1 MKKFFLKIRALFLLP
16 VLGMTVA
23 CDDWFTLLPQSE
35 MVAEDFW
42 KDEQDVLSGVGACY
56 RAMNEDGFMRR
67 LIVWGEVRSD
77 NVVPGTGS
85 DTDLGYILNA
95 NINAANGYVKWSEV
109 YTVINICNTLIK
121 NAPMVREYDS
131 DFTEEHLKQY
141 LAEAKTIRAFCYFTL
156 VRAFNDVPY
165 LWLNDYENC
174 IAYCDKILASRDN
187 PLTLLPSS
195 NFSNAVFYSGNSD
208 ESIWELQFDNN
219 TQNGAVRTFYGGTDV
234 NALLSAYDLS
244 AGSDFF
250 GGLDL
255 RHVQGYVGDGLY
267 AIKKYVAYCSAQDYE
282 NPIFGYGDGSN
293 NWIIY
298 RLPDVYLMK
307 AEALAEIGGA
317 ANLEEAVDLVSY
329 TYDRAHPDLE
339 EGSLKGKYTNQSE
352 VRNLVFDE
360 RQREFLFEGKRY
372 FDLVRRM
379 RREGSPTNI
388 VNTYLMRKYTSMSLD
403 ETTVRSKLDD
413 KDAIYLPIHEEELR
427 VNPLLVQNR
436 FYMASEDISKN

>member
-1 MKKFFLKIRALFLLP
+1 MKIRALFLLP

-95 NINAANGYVKWSEV
+95 NINAANGYVKWGEV

-121 NAPMVREYDS
+121 NAPVVREYDS
-131 DFTEEHLKQY
+131 DFTEAHLKQY

-156 VRAFNDVPY
+156 VRAFNNVPYVEEPYLDDTRAYEVAQSSCESIWILDYRFEVHRRLCGERISGQMTVIIKGRGLHKKAVWALLADMY

-174 IAYCDKILASRDN
+174 VAYCDKILASRDN

-195 NFSNAVFYSGNSD
+195 NFSNALFYSGNSD

-219 TQNGAVRTFYGGTDV
+219 TQNGAVPLLIHRHMVSLSVLFRKCSGWIAAICIPVNISMGHSNAQMKTISTFFLWEQV
-234 NALLSAYDLS
+234 QPELWMNEHLLS
-244 AGSDFF
+244 
-250 GGLDL
+250 
-255 RHVQGYVGDGLY
+255 
-267 AIKKYVAYCSAQDYE
+267 
-282 NPIFGYGDGSN
+282 
-293 NWIIY
+293 
-298 RLPDVYLMK
+298 
-307 AEALAEIGGA
+307 
-317 ANLEEAVDLVSY
+317 
-329 TYDRAHPDLE
+329 
-339 EGSLKGKYTNQSE
+339 
-352 VRNLVFDE
+352 
-360 RQREFLFEGKRY
+360 
-372 FDLVRRM
+372 
-379 RREGSPTNI
+379 
-388 VNTYLMRKYTSMSLD
+388 
-403 ETTVRSKLDD
+403 
-413 KDAIYLPIHEEELR
+413 
-427 VNPLLVQNR
+427 
-436 FYMASEDISKN
+436 

>member
-1 MKKFFLKIRALFLLP
+1 MLQ
-16 VLGMTVA
+16 G
-23 CDDWFTLLPQSE
+23 
-35 MVAEDFW
+35 
-42 KDEQDVLSGVGACY
+42 DE
-56 RAMNEDGFMRR
+56 RRR
-67 LIVWGEVRSD
+67 LYEAAYRVGRGSFD

-156 VRAFNDVPY
+156 VRAFNDVPYVEEPYLDDTRTYEVAQSTCESILDTLITDLKSIEDFAVKEYPDNIDYTKGRVTQKAVWALLADMY

-267 AIKKYVAYCSAQDYE
+267 AIKNMWPIVVRRIMKT
-282 NPIFGYGDGSN
+282 PIFGYGDGSN

-339 EGSLKGKYTNQSE
+339 EGSLKGKIHE
-352 VRNLVFDE
+352 
-360 RQREFLFEGKRY
+360 
-372 FDLVRRM
+372 
-379 RREGSPTNI
+379 P
-388 VNTYLMRKYTSMSLD
+388 
-403 ETTVRSKLDD
+403 VRS
-413 KDAIYLPIHEEELR
+413 P
-427 VNPLLVQNR
+427 
-436 FYMASEDISKN
+436 